1 VDKSNGQTAS
11 SPRRNSWFSNIS
23 AKFSHNSA
31 QQAQSQQPATQQ
43 SDSAEGEEEEV
54 YGDPAPLPPPSP
66 TNQSRIPQAGSR
78 NAVLQPAMKPEGN
91 GPYIPAPP
99 RGSQNGFL
107 GVFRRLSSSSGG
119 LGAGNKIGHGLVERR
134 ILNVD
139 QNRQRCPISELHDA
153 KLRKVSFCVDVEIA
167 PMPRYVEEEAPTK
180 APVETA
186 QKKKLTEKGEG
197 EALKHPDAAQEAK
210 EAKESPPLAAE
221 AASGQPQKDTDN
233 VIDESTPLPDTEKD
247 TTRKKE
253 KKKKSEEERKA
264 RKEKKRKLAE
274 ANGSVPMEIRYDSSD
289 SSTDPPTGPTT
300 LKTTFSPTINPVR
313 IYRRCCQ
320 LRESPILKKIT
331 EQLTDPT
338 NASSETGL
346 VNRLDLT
353 GYYMQT
359 GDLVTLGD
367 YFAVVP
373 VREVILE
380 DCNLTDESLRVV
392 LAGLLAAR
400 RPDAKRRK
408 PKHELDQ
415 QGGVIERLVLK
426 NSKLGPEGWKHLS
439 LFLYLCRS
447 LKYLD
452 VSHIPFPQS
461 ETGQQKNGQIQP
473 TRSVA
478 DIFSMALAGRLGG
491 SSLELLNLGET
502 EPTMAQLGTIIDGV
516 IQCGVKRL
524 GLAHNH
530 LDEQGVEHLTRYLA
544 AGKCEGLDLGGN
556 DLRHHMEKIFSAIKD
571 DDPLWAL
578 SLSGC
583 NLKPASLCKIMPTLS
598 KLPNFRFIDLSHNHE
613 LFTST
618 PSAVGLLRRYDLD
631 NLSFLHHS

>member
-1 VDKSNGQTAS
+1 MPKYA
-11 SPRRNSWFSNIS
+11 
-23 AKFSHNSA
+23 
-31 QQAQSQQPATQQ
+31 
-43 SDSAEGEEEEV
+43 EEE
-54 YGDPAPLPPPSP
+54 G
-66 TNQSRIPQAGSR
+66 
-78 NAVLQPAMKPEGN
+78 
-91 GPYIPAPP
+91 
-99 RGSQNGFL
+99 
-107 GVFRRLSSSSGG
+107 
-119 LGAGNKIGHGLVERR
+119 
-134 ILNVD
+134 
-139 QNRQRCPISELHDA
+139 
-153 KLRKVSFCVDVEIA
+153 
-167 PMPRYVEEEAPTK
+167 PTK

-186 QKKKLTEKGEG
+186 QKKKMTEKGEG
-197 EALKHPDAAQEAK
+197 EALKHPQAVQEEKAAK
-210 EAKESPPLAAE
+210 EANEGPQPAVETSPSE
-221 AASGQPQKDTDN
+221 PQKDTDN
-233 VIDESTPLPDTEKD
+233 VIDESTPLPDADKD

-274 ANGSVPMEIRYDSSD
+274 ANGSIPMEIRYDSSD
-289 SSTDPPTGPTT
+289 SSTDPPTDPGTP
-300 LKTTFSPTINPVR
+300 KTTTFPTINPVR

-331 EQLTDPT
+331 EQLTDST
-338 NASSETGL
+338 NSSTETGM

-359 GDLVTLGD
+359 GDLITLGD

-400 RPDAKRRK
+400 RPDPKRRK
-408 PKHELDQ
+408 PRHEVEQ
-415 QGGVIERLVLK
+415 QGGVVERLVLK
-426 NSKLGPEGWKHLS
+426 NSKLGPDGWKHLS

-461 ETGQQKNGQIQP
+461 EPGQQKNGHVQP
-473 TRSVA
+473 ARSVA
-478 DIFSMALAGRLGG
+478 DIFSIALAGRLGG

-530 LDEQGVEHLTRYLA
+530 LDDQGVEHLTRYLA

-556 DLRHHMEKIFSAIKD
+556 DLRDHMEKIFSAVKD
-571 DDPLWAL
+571 TDPLWAL

-598 KLPNFRFIDLSHNHE
+598 KLPNFRFIDLSHNHD
-613 LFTST
+613 LFQST
-618 PSAVGLLRRYDLD
+618 PSAVGLLRR
-631 NLSFLHHS
+631 